1 MNEAAGFRLFIQQIF
16 LSAWRAS
23 SAELPLGMGS
33 QVIGRPH
40 LRWVYNLAGE
50 KDKSIRFPVVGVIE
64 ERAGAGKRS
73 I

>member
-1 MNEAAGFRLFIQQIF
+1 M
-16 LSAWRAS
+16 
-23 SAELPLGMGS
+23 GMGS